1 MEWSNYYLHHELQVK
16 MRQLWPLSS
25 NSVPQVMES
34 CYTDHLCILTIDDY
48 NAGTA
53 CSDESKRI
61 LGPVHYHFWPEL
73 NYNAGGGGGG
83 VEELTLKTGLIYHSI
98 K

>member
-1 MEWSNYYLHHELQVK
+1 MKMHVK

-25 NSVPQVMES
+25 NSLPQVMES
-34 CYTDHLCILTIDDY
+34 RYIDYLCILTIDYY

-53 CSDESKRI
+53 CSDESKQI

-83 VEELTLKTGLIYHSI
+83 GFIENRFNL
-98 K
+98 